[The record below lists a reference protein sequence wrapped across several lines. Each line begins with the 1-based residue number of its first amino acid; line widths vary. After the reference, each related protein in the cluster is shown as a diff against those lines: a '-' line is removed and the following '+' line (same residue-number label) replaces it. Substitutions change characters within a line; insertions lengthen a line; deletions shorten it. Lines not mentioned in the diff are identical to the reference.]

1 MKRISFKSL
10 ILAGS
15 AALALMAAPAARA
28 ETLADA
34 LIAAYRN
41 SNLLEQNRATLRAA
55 DEDVA
60 TAIASLR
67 PVLRWVADA
76 TYTKSAYAEYYTVQS
91 GGEIDRLSA
100 SLGLSA
106 SMVLF
111 DFGQSKLGVDIAKE
125 SVLATREALV
135 GVEQDVLLS
144 AVAAYTGVKSASER
158 VSINQNSVRV
168 IGEELRAAQDR
179 FEVGEVTRTDVS
191 LAEARL
197 AAARASLAAAQGEL
211 LAARE
216 SYKAATG
223 AYPKALSA
231 LPSAPKLPKSLDE
244 ASASAQRLHP
254 AIKQSQRLV
263 TIADLQVALA
273 AKKRLPVLAGSVGF
287 QAEEGGARGA
297 TVGLQ
302 LSQTL
307 YSGGALAAAHRKAIA
322 GRDASR
328 AGLSQTGLI
337 VNQNV
342 ANAWSNIKVAR
353 AQITAID
360 EQIRAATVAYR
371 GVKEEATL
379 GARTTLDVLDAEQ
392 ELLNAQADRIDADAN
407 LQVALYS
414 LLSSMGLMTVEH
426 LNLGIPT
433 YDPAAYYNAVRN
445 APLTSVQGESLD
457 RVLRA
462 IGKN

>member
-1 MKRISFKSL
+1 MDGAFDICPSISGLAAKKRGGTEAMRKPGMKRISFKSL

-216 SYKAATG
+216 SYKDGHRRLSEGAVGAAFRAETC
-223 AYPKALSA
+223 
-231 LPSAPKLPKSLDE
+231 PSRWTK
-244 ASASAQRLHP
+244 
-254 AIKQSQRLV
+254 
-263 TIADLQVALA
+263 
-273 AKKRLPVLAGSVGF
+273 PVPRRNVCTRPSNSHSV
-287 QAEEGGARGA
+287 
-297 TVGLQ
+297 
-302 LSQTL
+302 
-307 YSGGALAAAHRKAIA
+307 
-322 GRDASR
+322 
-328 AGLSQTGLI
+328 
-337 VNQNV
+337 
-342 ANAWSNIKVAR
+342 W
-353 AQITAID
+353 
-360 EQIRAATVAYR
+360 
-371 GVKEEATL
+371 
-379 GARTTLDVLDAEQ
+379 
-392 ELLNAQADRIDADAN
+392 
-407 LQVALYS
+407 
-414 LLSSMGLMTVEH
+414 
-426 LNLGIPT
+426 
-433 YDPAAYYNAVRN
+433 
-445 APLTSVQGESLD
+445 
-457 RVLRA
+457 
-462 IGKN
+462 